1 MNVYYFSSCMVP
13 YSSLVLPFS
22 VPFHSVPGVSL
33 PRETFHTHTFSP
45 SLSHLECWCGLFYSV
60 LHSELQLNCYFITT
74 FNKNQQVHETARK
87 EWSCLP
93 AWLPALVCCP
103 SVCVLC
109 APCALCT
116 ISTPLLPTG
125 SRNRRLSKW
134 SVILWLHQVYIKC
147 WY

>member
-1 MNVYYFSSCMVP
+1 MNVYYFNSCMVP
-13 YSSLVLPFS
+13 YSSLVLQFS

-109 APCALCT
+109 APCAP
-116 ISTPLLPTG
+116 PLDALVANGQGRQQEQALEQMERDFVAP
-125 SRNRRLSKW
+125 SSL
-134 SVILWLHQVYIKC
+134 Y
-147 WY
+147 